1 MKFFVMIAMLC
12 TAVAMTAAETA
23 LLNEK
28 SAVKSPSKG
37 ATVTIKDNAVTM
49 EGKSGTARY
58 NYLFTRVAI
67 DPVVAAGKK
76 LSITIDPA
84 TSFKGDS
91 IYVKGLSDQGKEVFS
106 YVAYALPVGAK
117 TYVIDFGKTTSP
129 FRWLDAQIKAA
140 PETKVAYLQFF
151 YGRATQ
157 NSDMKVTFSD
167 IKLID

>member
-1 MKFFVMIAMLC
+1 MKFFAMIAMLC

-28 SAVKSPSKG
+28 SAVISPSKG
-37 ATVTIKDNAVTM
+37 ATVTIKDNVVTM

-58 NYLFTRVAI
+58 NYLFTRVTV
-67 DPVVAAGKK
+67 DPVVVQGKK
-76 LSITIDPA
+76 ISITIEPTDM
-84 TSFKGDS
+84 FKGDTV
-91 IYVKGLSDQGKEVFS
+91 YFKGLDARGKEVFS
-106 YVAYALPVGAK
+106 YVAYALPAK
-117 TYVIDFGKTTSP
+117 KATYVIDFGKTTSP

-140 PETKVAYLQFF
+140 PETEVTYLQFF